1 MCHAI
6 GPVPIGHA
14 NEGPASQSRA
24 GRDLEL
30 GQVDTA
36 IKELREAIQL
46 APAFADAHYNLG
58 SALLAQGNITDAI
71 ASYRR
76 AIELDPDYAEAHN
89 NLAEIEER
97 VRLYPTQQVY
107 RMPD

>member
-6 GPVPIGHA
+6 GRVPIGHA

-36 IKELREAIQL
+36 TK
-46 APAFADAHYNLG
+46 N
-58 SALLAQGNITDAI
+58 SARANITEAI

-89 NLAEIEER
+89 DLAEIEER
-97 VRLYPTQQVY
+97 VRLYLTQQVY